1 MPDQSWEEL
10 QPISHWRLD
19 DYHAR
24 VAIGKTRMKNARV
37 VICGLAR
44 NIVNYLP
51 STIQQIEQLA
61 NQFKDYRVVIYENDS
76 IDNTQQK
83 LLDWSR
89 ENSKVEIL
97 SEQLDDPIN
106 PMMRCPS
113 RGHRMA
119 RYRNIYRQHLADHY
133 QNYDYGIV
141 VDTDL
146 PGGWSISGIAN
157 SFGHNQWDFMASNGI
172 IRKQCLLHQK
182 EFQYDAWAF
191 RQRESYRPLSTKYVN
206 HLSWNRGEPLVAVS
220 SAFGGMGIYRIPA
233 MVECEYRGGD
243 CEHVAL
249 HRQMRE
255 QGMGRL
261 FLNPS
266 QIVYY
271 GKKYSR
277 VWRWC
282 HSNRNSSIPLLSN
295 SFVSDEVIN
304 TRQTASK
311 IDYVCSRFV
320 ERNSEIEYLS
330 RLCSPSRKRDT
341 IRWIS

>member
-1 MPDQSWEEL
+1 MPDQFWEEL
-10 QPISHWRLD
+10 QPISHWRID

-76 IDNTQQK
+76 IDNTQQR
-83 LLDWSR
+83 LRDWSR

-133 QNYDYGIV
+133 QDYDYGIV
-141 VDTDL
+141 VDTDHT
-146 PGGWSISGIAN
+146 GGWSVSGIAN
-157 SFGHNQWDFMASNGI
+157 SFGHNQWDFMAANGI
-172 IRKQCLLHQK
+172 IRKQCLMYQK

-191 RQRESYRPLSTKYVN
+191 RLDDDYTPLSTKYVN
-206 HLSWNRGEPLVAVS
+206 HLSWNRGEPLVSVT
-220 SAFGGMGIYRIPA
+220 SAFGGVGIYKMQA
-233 MVECEYRGGD
+233 LVECEYQGGD
-243 CEHVAL
+243 CEHIAL
-249 HRQMRE
+249 HRQMRDN
-255 QGMGRL
+255 GMGRL

-277 VWRWC
+277 VWRWV
-282 HSNRNSSIPLLSN
+282 HSTQRHTTSL
-295 SFVSDEVIN
+295 
-304 TRQTASK
+304 K
-311 IDYVCSRFV
+311 SRFALEETTCNDQLEENEV
-320 ERNSEIEYLS
+320 FDREGIQPEYS
-330 RLCSPSRKRDT
+330 VSGTKNKAA
-341 IRWIS
+341 